1 VDDMDGHP
9 ARSSFLAQLRKRQVF
24 RAAISYGVVAFAL
37 VQLISA
43 VGHPIGIDDV
53 GFRWILLLLIVGF
66 PICIAGA
73 WYFEISDSGLRLDDR
88 FRSWRPGRRAEIA
101 FLSILFIASIGLAVF
116 LWLRPPVD
124 DVRSSVPSIAVL
136 PFVSLGT
143 PNDILSEG
151 LPDQLLARLAQLTE
165 FHVIART
172 SSFSDSLKGKD
183 VRVIGRE
190 LGADQVLEGS
200 VAQQGNRVLIT
211 AQLIQAESAR
221 HVWSETYD
229 RRADNLIDVEIDIA
243 QQIARALKVVLS
255 PKSSDALTKVSTKN
269 PQAFDL
275 NLQGWNYYW
284 RPRSEASLKTA
295 VELFDRAIALD
306 GAFEDPVVG
315 KCQALLALYRVTLA
329 IDYAKQSNQICLKV
343 ASGFRRTNDV
353 LIALGD
359 FNRAVG
365 NPDVAIDYY
374 SQALAQDTSRADVYD
389 GLANAYLAKN
399 NYDAAEDVYKSA
411 LRSNAPAAMVHRAYG
426 FFLSMLGRYP
436 EAATQFEAVVELAPD
451 DGNALSNLG
460 LTYYLMDRWDDA
472 ETTWNRSLAI
482 SRDVP
487 VMYNLATLYYYQ
499 HRYDDAR
506 AMLEEL
512 LKAHPDNF
520 LAIGKLG
527 AIAREQGDKAKA
539 AEYFKNAYALGEPGG
554 HAEDPRVYGWL
565 ASYKANLGDFKTA
578 HALIDQELAADE
590 QSADPYYYR
599 ALAFT
604 LEGKPDEARK
614 AVGLAEAHG
623 YSRRLLAADPVLG
636 VYAPVQSD

>member
-1 VDDMDGHP
+1 MGGQQGP
-9 ARSSFLAQLRKRQVF
+9 SSFLAQLRKRQVF
-24 RAAISYGVVAFAL
+24 RAAISYGVVAFAI
-37 VQLISA
+37 VQLVSA
-43 VGHPIGIDDV
+43 VGHAIGIGDV
-53 GFRWILLLLIVGF
+53 GFRWILLLLVLGF
-66 PICIAGA
+66 PMCIAGA
-73 WYFEISDSGLRLDDR
+73 WYFEIADSGLRLDDR
-88 FRSWRPGRRAEIA
+88 FRSWHPGRRAEIVFLSGLFVASIVLAA
-101 FLSILFIASIGLAVF
+101 FLWFRSPA
-116 LWLRPPVD
+116 D
-124 DVRSSVPSIAVL
+124 ETQSSVPSVAVL

-165 FHVIART
+165 FHVISRT

-183 VRVIGRE
+183 VRAIGRE

-211 AQLIQAESAR
+211 AQLIHSESGR
-221 HVWSETYD
+221 HVWSESYD
-229 RRADNLIDVEIDIA
+229 RRADSLIDVEIEIA
-243 QQIARALKVVLS
+243 QEIARALKVVLS
-255 PKSSDALTKVSTKN
+255 PQSSDALIKVSTKN

-275 NLQGWNYYW
+275 NMQGWNYYW
-284 RPRSEASLKTA
+284 RPRSEASLQAA

-306 GAFEDPVVG
+306 AEFEDPVVG
-315 KCQALLALYRVTLA
+315 KCQALLALYRVTFA
-329 IDYAKQSNQICLKV
+329 VDYVKQSNQICLKV

-374 SQALAQDTSRADVYD
+374 SQALAHDTSRADAYD

-399 NYDAAEDVYKSA
+399 NYDAAEDVYKRA

-426 FFLSMLGRYP
+426 FFLSMLGRYAGAVT
-436 EAATQFEAVVELAPD
+436 EFEAVVELTPD

-472 ETTWNRSLAI
+472 EKTWNRSLAI

-506 AMLEEL
+506 HMLEEL

-539 AEYFKNAYALGEPGG
+539 AEYFKSAYALGEPQG
-554 HAEDPRVYGWL
+554 HVEDPRVYGWL
-565 ASYKANLGDFKTA
+565 ASYKANLGDFKAA
-578 HALIDQELAADE
+578 HALVDQSMAADD

-599 ALAFT
+599 ALTFA
-604 LEGKPDEARK
+604 LEGKPDEARG
-614 AVGLAEAHG
+614 AVKLAEAHG

-636 VYAPVQSD
+636 AYAEVQTSQ